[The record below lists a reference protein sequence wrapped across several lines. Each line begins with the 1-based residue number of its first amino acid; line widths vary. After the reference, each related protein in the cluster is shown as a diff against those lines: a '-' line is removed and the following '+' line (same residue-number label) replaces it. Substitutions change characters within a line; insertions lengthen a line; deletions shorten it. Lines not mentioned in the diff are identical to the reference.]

1 MWIYI
6 LILLI
11 LIPVFANNKEGFE
24 GRREGYGDDGD
35 YETVKSNL
43 DAIEQS
49 ITQNEK
55 SIKEI
60 MKKLKKIGDNLPDV
74 PKEASPENMTYETP
88 SSLH

>member
-1 MWIYI
+1 MWRYI
-6 LILLI
+6 VILLI
-11 LIPVFANNKEGFE
+11 LIPILANNKEGFE

-35 YETVKSNL
+35 YETVKNNL

-49 ITQNEK
+49 INQNEK
-55 SIKEI
+55 SIKQI

-74 PKEASPENMTYETP
+74 PEEASPENMTYETP